1 MEHFLRRPVENKVVN
16 KKKIEVHYTV
26 LPGICSLHQAISC
39 IIRIFSL
46 RTRIKY
52 YVESNA
58 TIIQHDE
65 NYFTVPNIHVM
76 SLWERGP
83 QKLSPLFL
91 TRFVTNCLQ
100 KYVGLLKEEAAPS
113 MI

>member
-1 MEHFLRRPVENKVVN
+1 M
-16 KKKIEVHYTV
+16 
-26 LPGICSLHQAISC
+26 
-39 IIRIFSL
+39 
-46 RTRIKY
+46 
-52 YVESNA
+52 
-58 TIIQHDE
+58 QHDE

-91 TRFVTNCLQ
+91 TRFVTECLQ
-100 KYVGLLKEEAAPS
+100 KYVGLLKGEAAPS

>member
-1 MEHFLRRPVENKVVN
+1 MEHFLRRPIENKVVH
-16 KKKIEVHYTV
+16 KKKLEVQYAV
-26 LPGICSLHQAISC
+26 LPGICFPHIL
-39 IIRIFSL
+39 FSL

-65 NYFTVPNIHVM
+65 NYFTVPNIHVL

-91 TRFVTNCLQ
+91 TTFVTNCLQ
-100 KYVGLLKEEAAPS
+100 KYVGLLKEKAAPS

>member
-1 MEHFLRRPVENKVVN
+1 MEHFLRRPIENKVVN
-16 KKKIEVHYTV
+16 KKNSKYNTLSYRAFVFLIYYLASEQ
-26 LPGICSLHQAISC
+26 L
-39 IIRIFSL
+39 
-46 RTRIKY
+46 RIKY

-91 TRFVTNCLQ
+91 TKFVTNCLQ
-100 KYVGLLKEEAAPS
+100 KYVRLLKEEAAPS